1 MIPFPDPKR
10 CPRTPGHKLYYKAR
24 RRFCKMKKPKSRGEI
39 FTRRPMIF
47 QKDALD
53 AEIGPT
59 RAKISICNFCPAVL
73 YYLILNPFRRCAIVA
88 QLDRAF
94 GSDPEGQRFE
104 SSRSHKIPSTLSCA
118 GDFYLRPGGFEQ
130 HGPAADLPFPIFLP
144 DAVQAIGD
152 EGLAVENVRVAGFA
166 DGAGQ
171 IAGGVEFELRAEFG
185 AEALSQ
191 SVQ

>member
-1 MIPFPDPKR
+1 MIPFPDPKL

-24 RRFCKMKKPKSRGEI
+24 RRFCKMKNPKSRGEI

-47 QKDALD
+47 QKDAPD

-73 YYLILNPFRRCAIVA
+73 YYFILNPFRRCAIVA

-104 SSRSHKIPSTLSCA
+104 SSRSHQTKKIRIFSRWEERFGFFIIFGNGSAAAPQPPFRFRCQMRYRPSVIRYSRYSIGVRQA
-118 GDFYLRPGGFEQ
+118 SRMVRGR
-130 HGPAADLPFPIFLP
+130 LP
-144 DAVQAIGD
+144 
-152 EGLAVENVRVAGFA
+152 VA
-166 DGAGQ
+166 
-171 IAGGVEFELRAEFG
+171 
-185 AEALSQ
+185 
-191 SVQ
+191 

>member
-1 MIPFPDPKR
+1 MIPFPDPKL

-24 RRFCKMKKPKSRGEI
+24 RRFCKMKNPKSRGEI
-39 FTRRPMIF
+39 LTRRPMIF
-47 QKDALD
+47 QKDAPD

-104 SSRSHKIPSTLSCA
+104 SSRSHHE
-118 GDFYLRPGGFEQ
+118 RPIHNVYGSFFIADAVFCQ
-130 HGPAADLPFPIFLP
+130 PAAFIF
-144 DAVQAIGD
+144 
-152 EGLAVENVRVAGFA
+152 R
-166 DGAGQ
+166 
-171 IAGGVEFELRAEFG
+171 
-185 AEALSQ
+185 S
-191 SVQ
+191 

>member
-1 MIPFPDPKR
+1 MIPFPDPKL

-24 RRFCKMKKPKSRGEI
+24 RRFCKTENPKSRGE
-39 FTRRPMIF
+39 FFARRPMIF
-47 QKDALD
+47 QKDAPD

-118 GDFYLRPGGFEQ
+118 GDFYLRPGGFES
-130 HGPAADLPFPIFLP
+130 HFKFSISFAASVS
-144 DAVQAIGD
+144 AS
-152 EGLAVENVRVAGFA
+152 LAGT
-166 DGAGQ
+166 Q
-171 IAGGVEFELRAEFG
+171 ISGERPRI
-185 AEALSQ
+185 S
-191 SVQ
+191 SK

>member
-10 CPRTPGHKLYYKAR
+10 CPRTPGHKLYYKAP

-39 FTRRPMIF
+39 FTRCPMIF
-47 QKDALD
+47 QKDAPD

-104 SSRSHKIPSTLSCA
+104 SSRSHVLIKSPVHKSVPGIFLCGRAGQSFTLDSPSVLPPASR
-118 GDFYLRPGGFEQ
+118 LLWPGPRYPEKGHAFLQ
-130 HGPAADLPFPIFLP
+130 NNLHPPAADRHIRMSL
-144 DAVQAIGD
+144 
-152 EGLAVENVRVAGFA
+152 
-166 DGAGQ
+166 
-171 IAGGVEFELRAEFG
+171 
-185 AEALSQ
+185 
-191 SVQ
+191 